1 MVKTM
6 IWGTA
11 LVTSLLAAGAQ
22 ASVGAMGELAPRSD
36 MLDARMDDPALSMLE
51 ARQNGAV
58 NLPQSSPAPA
68 GVDMAK
74 WDSET
79 IKLCTDSLAQLNAAS
94 NPAGAAVCYNLMS
107 LDTKAGSFMAD
118 LRLFQVSSASG
129 TFAGIPPERIQVGLQ
144 YRGASVSPLSANKT
158 AAAPQP
164 ASSGVAKRADAARQL
179 QQYLLVGQ
187 IDKNEMNQPMTM

>member
-1 MVKTM
+1 MVKNM

-22 ASVGAMGELAPRSD
+22 ASVGAMGDLGPRSD
-36 MLDARMDDPALSMLE
+36 MLEARMDNQALPLLQE
-51 ARQNGAV
+51 RQDSAV
-58 NLPQSSPAPA
+58 NLPQSKPAP
-68 GVDMAK
+68 GGLDMAK
-74 WDSET
+74 WDAET
-79 IKLCTDSLAQLNAAS
+79 NKLCMQSLAQLTAAS

-129 TFAGIPPERIQVGLQ
+129 TFSGIPPERIQVGLQ

-158 AAAPQP
+158 AAAPQSTP
-164 ASSGVAKRADAARQL
+164 SGVGKRADQARQL

-187 IDKNEMNQPMTM
+187 IDKNEMDQPMTM